1 MSLLTINRRIQM
13 RKINMFAAALILV
26 GLGAGVV
33 TTNSRVAALTPV
45 AASTPVGV
53 DPLQIMAGATNLPT
67 SHYVD
72 YTLIFP

>member
-1 MSLLTINRRIQM
+1 
-13 RKINMFAAALILV
+13 MFATVLILV
-26 GLGAGVV
+26 GLGAWVV
-33 TTNSRVAALTPV
+33 TTNSRVAA
-45 AASTPVGV
+45 STPVGI

>member
-1 MSLLTINRRIQM
+1 M

-26 GLGAGVV
+26 GLGAWGV
-33 TTNSRVAALTPV
+33 TTNSRVAASTPG
-45 AASTPVGV
+45 AASTPIGV

-72 YTLIFP
+72 